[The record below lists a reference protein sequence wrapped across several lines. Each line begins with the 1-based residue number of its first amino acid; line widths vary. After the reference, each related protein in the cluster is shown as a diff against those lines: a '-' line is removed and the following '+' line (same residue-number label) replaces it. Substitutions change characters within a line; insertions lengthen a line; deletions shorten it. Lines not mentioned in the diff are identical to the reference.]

1 MTFNFILLLILFFL
15 LFLLFLLG
23 VGLPHVLKL

>member
-1 MTFNFILLLILFFL
+1 MTFNFILLLLLFFL